1 MLPNDTIG
9 PSHNGACR
17 EPEPELGDPPN
28 RWPLISGQRLE
39 PPLMETTLENSFD
52 SGSKKGAEPKANREP
67 PLDQPWS
74 APSGQWRSK
83 ATVIA
88 AFSIVAI
95 LLHLLFRFGFH
106 AAPRAYQSPLFVTL
120 ALGGLPLLYD
130 LLRKLLKREFGS
142 DLLGGISIITSILL
156 GEYLAGSII
165 VLMLSGGE
173 ALENYALRSASSVLA
188 ALAKRM
194 PSVAHRKRESEI
206 VDVALGEVAVGD
218 MLAIYPHDICPVD
231 GVVIEGHGMMD
242 ESYLTGEPF
251 QMTKTSGSTVI
262 SGAINGE
269 SALTIRATQRAAD
282 SRYAKIMEVMRES
295 EAKRPQLRRLG
306 DRLGA
311 IYTPVALTV
320 ALLAWVMSG
329 EAIRFLAVLVIATP
343 CPLLIAIP
351 VAIIGSISLC
361 ARRAIIVKSP
371 VVLEQIAECRT
382 AIFDKTGTLTYGE
395 PKLTEQLI
403 APGFAQ
409 QEVLTLAAS
418 LERYSKHPLARAILA
433 AANEA
438 GIQLREADAVSE
450 LPGQGLRGAVSGRQV
465 QITSRS
471 QLGVQQVAGA
481 DQLPPVAGGLECV
494 VAIDQRYA
502 AALRF
507 RDAPRAES
515 RSFVS
520 HLGPKHQF
528 SRVMIVSG
536 DRESEVRYLAEQVG
550 IIEIHA
556 QTTPEEKLAIVRRET
571 AAAKTLYVGDGIND
585 APAMMAATVGM
596 AIGQNSD
603 VTAKAAGVVVMD
615 NSLKKVDEFMH
626 ISRRMRFIA
635 LESAVGGMALSII
648 GMTFAS
654 SGHLSPVS
662 GAISQEV
669 IDILAVLNA
678 LRAAFPPK
686 VIHDL

>member
-1 MLPNDTIG
+1 MKTLSEYP
-9 PSHNGACR
+9 PASR
-17 EPEPELGDPPN
+17 PEK
-28 RWPLISGQRLE
+28 R
-39 PPLMETTLENSFD
+39 
-52 SGSKKGAEPKANREP
+52 AEPKLSQGP
-67 PLDQPWS
+67 PPGRSWYS
-74 APSGQWRSK
+74 PSGLWQRK
-83 ATVIA
+83 TTVIA
-88 AFSIVAI
+88 ALSIVAI
-95 LLHLLFRFGFH
+95 LLHLALRFGFQTD
-106 AAPRAYQSPLFVTL
+106 RGIYQTPLLATL
-120 ALGGLPLLYD
+120 VLGGMPLLYD

-156 GEYLAGSII
+156 GQYLAGSII

-188 ALAKRM
+188 ALARRM
-194 PSVAHRKRESEI
+194 PSIAHRKQESEI
-206 VDVALGEVAVGD
+206 VDVSLEEIAVGD
-218 MLAIYPHDICPVD
+218 TLVVYPHDICPVD
-231 GVVIEGHGMMD
+231 GVVIEGHGVMD

-251 QMTKTSGSTVI
+251 QITKTSGSTVI

-269 SALTIRATQRAAD
+269 SALTIRTSQRAAD

-295 EAKRPQLRRLG
+295 EARRPHLRRLG

-320 ALLAWVMSG
+320 ASLAWAISG

-343 CPLLIAIP
+343 CPLLLAIP
-351 VAIIGSISLC
+351 IAIIGSISLC

-403 APGFAQ
+403 APGFARK
-409 QEVLTLAAS
+409 EVLTLVAS

-433 AANEA
+433 AAKEEE
-438 GIQLREADAVSE
+438 IQLPEAAEVHE
-450 LPGQGLRGAVSGRQV
+450 EPGQGLRGTVSSHQL
-465 QITSRS
+465 QITSRNKLIA
-471 QLGVQQVAGA
+471 QKGAGA
-481 DQLPPVAGGLECV
+481 DQLPPAGGGLECV
-494 VAIDQRYA
+494 VLIDGRYA

-515 RSFVS
+515 RSFVR
-520 HLGPKHQF
+520 HLGPKHRF
-528 SRVMIVSG
+528 ARVMIVSG
-536 DRESEVRYLAEQVG
+536 DRESEARYLAEQVG
-550 IIEIHA
+550 ISEVHA
-556 QTTPEEKLAIVRRET
+556 QKSPEDKLAIVRKET

-603 VTAKAAGVVVMD
+603 VTAEAAGVVAMD
-615 NSLKKVDEFMH
+615 NSLNKVDEFMH

-635 LESAVGGMALSII
+635 LQSAVGGMGLSVI
-648 GMTFAS
+648 GMAFAAA
-654 SGHLSPVS
+654 GLLSPVS
-662 GAISQEV
+662 GAIMQEI
-669 IDILAVLNA
+669 IDVLAVLNA